1 MEVLVQVSSIRR
13 SLFNEDERSKF
24 LFTLM
29 QGTSEILLT
38 SIGLENVNN
47 YHEFCRLLSRFRSTH
62 QCNEITEKPGY
73 GEWLDLV
80 ANFSVKGF
88 QAWQV
93 IAARQKVALM
103 LLSQIT
109 K

>member
-1 MEVLVQVSSIRR
+1 
-13 SLFNEDERSKF
+13 
-24 LFTLM
+24 M